1 MVFDKEVAKSYLK
14 YCHSWFGDEDM
25 AKMKRK
31 SLNEYVWFYRKY
43 DGSSLQIKYD
53 IMEDKVVV
61 DEHIIT
67 ESGSYTLGNDPDWIS
82 NMKRG
87 ENNKYVFSMSDN
99 DTGKILNVNY
109 HSDEFLEEYDSY
121 GGENPNNGS
130 FAVAEKEYQYKVP
143 DDFEILNGLDGIELK
158 IIKKSAKGAKR

>member
-1 MVFDKEVAKSYLK
+1 MVFGKEVAKSYLK

-53 IMEDKVVV
+53 MMEDKVVV

-67 ESGSYTLGNDPDWIS
+67 ESDSYPLGNDPDWIS
-82 NMKRG
+82 YKKRG
-87 ENNKYVFSMSDN
+87 KNNKYVFSMSDN
-99 DTGKILNVNY
+99 DTEKILKVNH

-121 GGENPNNGS
+121 GGENPNNGLS
-130 FAVAEKEYQYKVP
+130 AVVEKEYQYLVP
-143 DDFEILNGLDGIELK
+143 DDFEILNGLEGIELK
-158 IIKKSAKGAKR
+158 KLEESAKGAKR